1 MDFVTLYPLFIG
13 ILEMAD
19 RKVYLVLS
27 FRQGR
32 WLLKFLD
39 ALMVAF
45 GANTPDEVRS
55 IYKLLHTSMYPD
67 QI

>member
-1 MDFVTLYPLFIG
+1 MNERRI
-13 ILEMAD
+13 
-19 RKVYLVLS
+19 YLSLS

-45 GANTPDEVRS
+45 GANTPDEVRA
-55 IYKLLHTSMYPD
+55 IYNLLHSSMYPD
-67 QI
+67 QR